1 MIKFANVYILRGD
14 PLQRCLSLKRGAVM
28 VFVAKILKSPSFLL
42 QVLKVSKKLRAIE
55 NLIEDVLKLFNSA
68 ISPGFS
74 HRDKDNLNP

>member
-1 MIKFANVYILRGD
+1 MVQFANAYVLRGD

-28 VFVAKILKSPSFLL
+28 VFIAKIFKSPSFLL

-55 NLIEDVLKLFNSA
+55 HFVEDVLKLFNGA
-68 ISPGFS
+68 IPPGFS